1 MGAMIKN
8 NKDLM
13 NNVENEP
20 VTLSKNICIGL
31 FISGSMAYFDDEDR
45 KTETAINE
53 IENGLEKRLTLFR
66 NGTESFRERAKKTLH
81 KKKKSKKDLEII
93 KKVKFYNHRFLVHSS
108 IANKAWI
115 KLQDNVKGRKFAIN
129 SLIIALLHRVPEAKK
144 YYNFSQ
150 KSLFSLSGLN
160 PNIPVIEQ
168 FHNYS
173 YSSLCIAN
181 MLLRYLDEEIAEY
194 NKENHQ

>member
-1 MGAMIKN
+1 LGLLY
-8 NKDLM
+8 KDLI

-53 IENGLEKRLTLFR
+53 MEACLEKKLTPFR

-115 KLQDNVKGRKFAIN
+115 KLQDNIKCRKFAIN
-129 SLIIALLHRVPEAKK
+129 SLIIALLYRVPEVKK

-150 KSLFSLSGLN
+150 NSLFSLSGINLN
-160 PNIPVIEQ
+160 FPVLEWSN
-168 FHNYS
+168 NYS
-173 YSSLCIAN
+173 YSSLCVAN
-181 MLLRYLDEEIAEY
+181 ILLKYLDEEITKY
-194 NKENHQ
+194 NKKNHQ